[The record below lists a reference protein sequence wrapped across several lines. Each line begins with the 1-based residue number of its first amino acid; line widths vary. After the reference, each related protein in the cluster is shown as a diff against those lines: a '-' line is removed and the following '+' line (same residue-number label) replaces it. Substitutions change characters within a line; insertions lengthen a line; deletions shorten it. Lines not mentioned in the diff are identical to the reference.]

1 MNNSKICPI
10 TYEPITSDERYSHKG
25 LRKISRSISHLEVFP
40 YSAEQQRKEALQRAD
55 KISIQGIQPKLSVK
69 FDAKIGTFKICD
81 LGGKYIIKPQ
91 SPLYE
96 ELPENEDLSMRLA
109 RCLDIEVPF
118 HGLLYCAD
126 KSFSYFIKRFDRIGK
141 GKKLALEDFAQ
152 LSHLKRDSK
161 YDFSMEKIINVID
174 RYCTFPV
181 IEKKKLFALTI
192 FNFLIGNEDMH
203 LKNLSLITNDNKIM
217 LSPCYDLINTTLAL
231 QKAKEEIALSLNG
244 KKRNL
249 NYKDL
254 VQYYGHERLKL
265 SDIVIEKVLAKI
277 KTSIPEWKRLI
288 GISFLSN
295 ENKTQYLE
303 LLGKRAKVLNL

>member
-10 TYEPITSDERYSHKG
+10 TYEPITSDEWYSHKG
-25 LRKISRSISHLEVFP
+25 LKKISRSISHLEVFP

-55 KISIQGIQPKLSVK
+55 KISIQGIQPKLSAK

-81 LGGKYIIKPQ
+81 LGGTYIIKPQ

-203 LKNLSLITNDNKIM
+203 LKNLSLIANDNKIM